1 MIYGHPRMKKVYGK
15 NMEKY
20 WKIALFIGKFMKHY
34 ENPLD
39 LWQKKI
45 KYDFEDNGAT
55 TAFNNGFEVTM

>member
-1 MIYGHPRMKKVYGK
+1 
-15 NMEKY
+15 MEKY